1 MEQRTKRLVSLPL
14 EPRQEAE
21 ILRLLDDAGI
31 AHKETRSI
39 ARFFGS
45 NAIWVAE
52 VDYPRAKALVEMQVE
67 EYAIAARAEWNAD
80 WARQHGGSYAQWLW
94 NRLRHADSDAILRA
108 ILLILLVCVLLLYPL
123 ALML

>member
-1 MEQRTKRLVSLPL
+1 MEARTRRLVSLPL

-31 AHKETRSI
+31 AHQETRSMS
-39 ARFFGS
+39 RFFGS
-45 NAIWVAE
+45 DAIWVAE
-52 VDYPRAKALVEMQVE
+52 ADYPRAQALVEKEVA
-67 EYAIAARAEWNAD
+67 EYAAAARAEWNAD
-80 WARQHGGSYAQWLW
+80 GAREHRGSYAQWLW
-94 NRLRHADSDAILRA
+94 KRLRNADPDAILRA